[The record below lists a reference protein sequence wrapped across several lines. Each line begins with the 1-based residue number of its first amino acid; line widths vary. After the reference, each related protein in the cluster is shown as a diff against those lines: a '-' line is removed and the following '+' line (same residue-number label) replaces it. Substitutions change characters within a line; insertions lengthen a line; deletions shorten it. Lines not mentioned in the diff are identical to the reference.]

1 MISEILPLTYRKR
14 LSSTVTILFS
24 LFLSF
29 GILSQNVYAQEKLTL
44 TDISVGLKSKKTS
57 LPERN
62 RLLTNAV
69 KTRGVTFVLT
79 PEIEKELRAAGATT
93 ALITAIR
100 QNGPTTTTTTTTTN
114 RKPSATFKDI
124 WVDYN
129 VVESGAKGMRIH
141 TKFTTYEMKNLPS
154 YLAIYFLYDNE
165 KPIKDKNGKF
175 TSTAGDVA
183 VYREMLPQYDP
194 ADFNDLTVFMPYSEL
209 DLPDGVWDLK
219 MDVKLIYKQGGLIQN
234 LTMYDFTYRQGNQTT
249 TTNTSSVTAKANRI
263 WVDYNVT
270 EGGRRGMRIHVS
282 FEVTGLQNIDSF
294 LSVRVQYENGNY
306 VRNTNPGY
314 SNRDSQ
320 LQLAYAL
327 KPGYPTTVY
336 NDVSVFLPYQEITVS
351 RGVWNLKLDI
361 DLMDRNRQLI
371 QHLDFY
377 DFEFERP

>member
-1 MISEILPLTYRKR
+1 
-14 LSSTVTILFS
+14 
-24 LFLSF
+24 
-29 GILSQNVYAQEKLTL
+29 
-44 TDISVGLKSKKTS
+44 
-57 LPERN
+57 
-62 RLLTNAV
+62 
-69 KTRGVTFVLT
+69 LT